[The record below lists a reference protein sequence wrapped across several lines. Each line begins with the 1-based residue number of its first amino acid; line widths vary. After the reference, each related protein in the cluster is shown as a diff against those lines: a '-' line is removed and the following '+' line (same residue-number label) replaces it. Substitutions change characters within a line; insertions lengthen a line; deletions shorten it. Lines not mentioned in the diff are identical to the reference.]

1 MGVATSI
8 AVGSAIIGAGLSFN
22 QAANA
27 RRAQRKAD
35 ADAAR
40 YLADARKKAEKDYFA
55 GLNVPLDSFEA
66 ELENNLQTTTTAIEA
81 LQEGDARALAAG
93 VGKVGAQAQQN
104 AEDVRIDM
112 GEQMFALDK
121 MKAENRDDI
130 NQQLIAMDAAAAQD
144 AAKRAADA
152 DAQVAAAN
160 TAGINSLT
168 SGLMTGLQASPLYGK
183 SKADRELMSALDKKG
198 ITMAEYVANPDKFP
212 NILGRQQAPVV
223 PKLKDGVNTV
233 IPFVTPTQGAANDP
247 LLGTIGIRNPQDIN
261 RSALRSRG
269 GEGPMNMVVP
279 RGFGGLTMPSMNSFS
294 SLQNN
299 QTPGF
304 TGYMGRELSRLYDP
318 LDFNQR
324 LNKFGVNANY
334 DYLSFLKK

>member
-8 AVGSAIIGAGLSFN
+8 AVGSAIVGAGLSFN

-55 GLNVPLDSFEA
+55 GLNVPLDAFEA

-183 SKADRELMSALDKKG
+183 SKADRELMKALDKKG

-212 NILGRQQAPVV
+212 NILGRQQSPVV
-223 PKLKDGVNTV
+223 PKLKDGVNMDEDVAEEVAKIACGLKSLAIYT
-233 IPFVTPTQGAANDP
+233 ALACENED
-247 LLGTIGIRNPQDIN
+247 NPKELQEVVDEGVEAMN
-261 RSALRSRG
+261 RL
-269 GEGPMNMVVP
+269 
-279 RGFGGLTMPSMNSFS
+279 F
-294 SLQNN
+294 
-299 QTPGF
+299 
-304 TGYMGRELSRLYDP
+304 DH
-318 LDFNQR
+318 
-324 LNKFGVNANY
+324 
-334 DYLSFLKK
+334 

>member
-8 AVGSAIIGAGLSFN
+8 AVGSAIVGAGLSFN

-144 AAKRAADA
+144 ASKRAADA

-183 SKADRELMSALDKKG
+183 SKADRELMKALDKKG

-212 NILGRQQAPVV
+212 NILGRQQTPVV
-223 PKLKDGVNTV
+223 PPVAPDGSLRQSTGVMS
-233 IPFVTPTQGAANDP
+233 P
-247 LLGTIGIRNPQDIN
+247 L
-261 RSALRSRG
+261 AKRG
-269 GEGPMNMVVP
+269 GQGPMNQIP
-279 RGFGGLTMPSMNSFS
+279 NAFSNFNLQLPQRRGFMTQDQINKSQQNAFD
-294 SLQNN
+294 LQ
-299 QTPGF
+299 
-304 TGYMGRELSRLYDP
+304 GYMGRDISRLYDP

-324 LNKFGVNANY
+324 LNKFGINSDY
-334 DYLSFLKK
+334 DYLSFLKNR